1 MTIKIWEKVSMNP
14 LRFNIFPLNVS
25 LLRQIPIMD
34 VIKLR
39 SIKGITNKKNTNT
52 HPPPPETTFMS
63 SFMRIVVIKPIDA
76 EMIEI
81 TPKVLE
87 AMVLR
92 ECDFFGIGEGASFTS
107 IQNSNI
113 SHENNQIEDHRLFL
127 GDY

>member
-1 MTIKIWEKVSMNP
+1 MIFS
-14 LRFNIFPLNVS
+14 LFPLSVP
-25 LLRQIPIMD
+25 LLRQIPMID
-34 VIKLR
+34 VIKLIN
-39 SIKGITNKKNTNT
+39 IKGIATKAHKKTN
-52 HPPPPETTFMS
+52 PPPSP
-63 SFMRIVVIKPIDA
+63 SFIVLVFIIKAIVITQAIDA

>member
-1 MTIKIWEKVSMNP
+1 MIITIKIGEKVRINAIVKSLVPARVLLPPIRTPIDNIAKLKIIKGTTTRKNP
-14 LRFNIFPLNVS
+14 KPQPPPKS
-25 LLRQIPIMD
+25 LKLG
-34 VIKLR
+34 IKL
-39 SIKGITNKKNTNT
+39 
-52 HPPPPETTFMS
+52 
-63 SFMRIVVIKPIDA
+63 IVMISAIDA

-113 SHENNQIEDHRLFL
+113 SHENNQI
-127 GDY
+127 